1 MLQLHKLLY
10 LSCGITDLS
19 CGSCI
24 QESHNHSCTAYIAL
38 TWLNFCLGPA
48 GCLMH
53 FWTALNKV
61 DFLRFKFHPSMDALK
76 FKLNPNVDFLELR
89 FTQIYRQRGS
99 SQFKIYSQYGSSP
112 FQIYSQQFQ
121 FQMSQELQ
129 RCRMRQE
136 LQRSW
141 RLGTNHLKYH
151 MRLVYRICN
160 SFKEDMLLVY

>member
-1 MLQLHKLLY
+1 
-10 LSCGITDLS
+10 
-19 CGSCI
+19 
-24 QESHNHSCTAYIAL
+24 
-38 TWLNFCLGPA
+38 
-48 GCLMH
+48 MH

-61 DFLRFKFHPSMDALK
+61 DFLRFKFHPRMDALK

-160 SFKEDMLLVY
+160 SFKEDMLLVYWLHVVGIKNIWFVQSRHVIRVHIPCSSCKEEWPYVVGVNKSGCDVFWYW